1 MKNKQTP
8 KLFAGFKCLLFV
20 VSALILLVIVIAPA
34 RANAQNKKV
43 KKAQTRKDTAT
54 DDKVYEV
61 CEQMP
66 IFEGG
71 DAALLKYLREN
82 LKYLRENLKYPDKT
96 KDRGVQGRL
105 IIGFIVEK
113 DGSLT
118 DVKVLRPVDIDLD
131 AEVLRL
137 VKGMPKWIPGR
148 HNGQRVRVRYL
159 LPIHI
164 CLQ

>member
-34 RANAQNKKV
+34 RANAQDKREKTT
-43 KKAQTRKDTAT
+43 QTRKDTAT

-82 LKYLRENLKYPDKT
+82 LKYPDNT

-105 IIGFIVEK
+105 VIGFIVEK

-118 DVKVLRPVDIDLD
+118 DVKVLRHVDIDLD
-131 AEVLRL
+131 AEALRV
-137 VKGMPKWIPGR
+137 VKGMPKWIPGC
-148 HNGQRVRVRYL
+148 QDEQLVRVRYNVPVSFRL
-159 LPIHI
+159 KPME
-164 CLQ
+164 

>member
-8 KLFAGFKCLLFV
+8 ILFTGFKCLLFV
-20 VSALILLVIVIAPA
+20 ISALILLVIVIAPA
-34 RANAQNKKV
+34 SANARDKRGKTT
-43 KKAQTRKDTAT
+43 QTRKDTAT

-71 DAALLKYLREN
+71 DAALLKYLGEN
-82 LKYLRENLKYPDKT
+82 LKLPEEDQE
-96 KDRGVQGRL
+96 RGMQGRMVV
-105 IIGFIVEK
+105 GFIVEK

-118 DVKVLRPVDIDLD
+118 NVKVLRPVDIALD
-131 AEVLRL
+131 AEVLRV

>member
-8 KLFAGFKCLLFV
+8 KLFAGFKCLLFAISTLV
-20 VSALILLVIVIAPA
+20 LLVIVFAPA
-34 RANAQNKKV
+34 GVNAQNKKV
-43 KKAQTRKDTAT
+43 KKAQTHKDTT
-54 DDKVYEV
+54 IDDKVYEV
-61 CEQMP
+61 CEHMP
-66 IFEGG
+66 TYEGG
-71 DAALLKYLREN
+71 DAALLKYLGEN
-82 LKYLRENLKYPDKT
+82 LKLPDEYKE
-96 KDRGVQGRL
+96 RGMQGRMVV
-105 IIGFIVEK
+105 GFIVEK

-118 DVKVLRPVDIDLD
+118 NVKVLRAVDIAID
-131 AEVLRL
+131 AEVLRV

>member
-1 MKNKQTP
+1 MKKKQTP
-8 KLFAGFKCLLFV
+8 KLLAGFKCLLLAI
-20 VSALILLVIVIAPA
+20 SALVLLVVVFAPA
-34 RANAQNKKV
+34 GANAQNKKV
-43 KKAQTRKDTAT
+43 NKAQTHKDTTT
-54 DDKVYEV
+54 DDKVYDV

-66 IFEGG
+66 IYEGG

-82 LKYLRENLKYPDKT
+82 LKLPEEDKE
-96 KDRGVQGRL
+96 RGMQGRMVV
-105 IIGFIVEK
+105 GFVVEK

-118 DVKVLRPVDIDLD
+118 NVKVLRAVDIALD
-131 AEVLRL
+131 AEVLRV

-148 HNGQRVRVRYL
+148 HNGQRVRVRHL

>member
-34 RANAQNKKV
+34 SANAQDKKG
-43 KKAQTRKDTAT
+43 KTTQTRKDTAT

-71 DAALLKYLREN
+71 DAALLKYLTDSV
-82 LKYLRENLKYPDKT
+82 KYPELAK
-96 KDRGVQGRL
+96 KHGVQGRVV
-105 IIGFIVEK
+105 IGFIVEK

-118 DVKVLRPVDIDLD
+118 DVKVLRHVDIALD
-131 AEVLRL
+131 AEALRV
-137 VKGMPKWIPGR
+137 VKGMPKWIPGC
-148 HNGQRVRVRYL
+148 QDEQLVRVRYNVPVSFRL
-159 LPIHI
+159 KPME
-164 CLQ
+164 

>member
-34 RANAQNKKV
+34 RANAQDKREKTT
-43 KKAQTRKDTAT
+43 QTRKDTAT

-82 LKYLRENLKYPDKT
+82 LKYPDKT

-105 IIGFIVEK
+105 VIGFIVEK

-131 AEVLRL
+131 AEVLRV

-148 HNGQRVRVRYL
+148 QNGKRVRVRYL

>member
-8 KLFAGFKCLLFV
+8 KLFAGFKCLLFAI
-20 VSALILLVIVIAPA
+20 SALVLLVIVFAPA
-34 RANAQNKKV
+34 GANAQNNKV
-43 KKAQTRKDTAT
+43 EKAQTHKDTAT

-66 IFEGG
+66 IYEGG

-82 LKYLRENLKYPDKT
+82 LKLPEEYKE
-96 KDRGVQGRL
+96 RGIQGRMVV
-105 IIGFIVEK
+105 GFIVEK

-118 DVKVLRPVDIDLD
+118 NVKVLRAVDIAID
-131 AEVLRL
+131 AEVLRV

>member
-1 MKNKQTP
+1 MKKKQTP
-8 KLFAGFKCLLFV
+8 KLLAGFKCLLLAI
-20 VSALILLVIVIAPA
+20 SALVLLVVVFAPA
-34 RANAQNKKV
+34 GANAQNKKV
-43 KKAQTRKDTAT
+43 NKAQTHKDTTT
-54 DDKVYEV
+54 DDKVYDV

-82 LKYLRENLKYPDKT
+82 LKYPDNT

-105 IIGFIVEK
+105 VIGFIVEK

-137 VKGMPKWIPGR
+137 VRGMPKWIPGR
-148 HNGQRVRVRYL
+148 QNGKRVRVRHL

>member
-8 KLFAGFKCLLFV
+8 ILLAGFKCLLLAI
-20 VSALILLVIVIAPA
+20 SALVLLVIVFVPA
-34 RANAQNKKV
+34 GANAQNKKV
-43 KKAQTRKDTAT
+43 KKAQTHKDTTT
-54 DDKVYEV
+54 DDKIYEV

-71 DAALLKYLREN
+71 DAALLKYLG
-82 LKYLRENLKYPDKT
+82 ENLKYPDNT

-105 IIGFIVEK
+105 VIGFIVEK

-148 HNGQRVRVRYL
+148 HNGQRVRVKYL

>member
-34 RANAQNKKV
+34 RANAQDKKG
-43 KKAQTRKDTAT
+43 KTTQTRKDTAT
-54 DDKVYEV
+54 DDKIYEV

-71 DAALLKYLREN
+71 DAALLKYLG
-82 LKYLRENLKYPDKT
+82 ENLKYPDNT

-105 IIGFIVEK
+105 VIGFIVEK

-148 HNGQRVRVRYL
+148 HNGQRVRVRHL

>member
-8 KLFAGFKCLLFV
+8 KLFAGFKCLLFAI
-20 VSALILLVIVIAPA
+20 SALVLLVIVDAPA
-34 RANAQNKKV
+34 KASAQDKKG
-43 KKAQTRKDTAT
+43 KTTQTHKDTTT
-54 DDKVYEV
+54 DDKIYEV

-71 DAALLKYLREN
+71 DAALLKYLG
-82 LKYLRENLKYPDKT
+82 ENLKYPDKT

-105 IIGFIVEK
+105 VIGFIVEK

-131 AEVLRL
+131 AEVLR
-137 VKGMPKWIPGR
+137 VIKGMPKWIPGR
-148 HNGQRVRVRYL
+148 QNGKRVRVRYL

>member
-1 MKNKQTP
+1 MKKKQTP
-8 KLFAGFKCLLFV
+8 KLFAGFKCLLFAISTLV
-20 VSALILLVIVIAPA
+20 LLVIVFAPA
-34 RANAQNKKV
+34 GANAQNKKV
-43 KKAQTRKDTAT
+43 KKARTHKDTTT
-54 DDKVYEV
+54 DDKVYDV

-66 IFEGG
+66 TYEGG
-71 DAALLKYLREN
+71 DAALLKYLGEN
-82 LKYLRENLKYPDKT
+82 WKLPDEYKE
-96 KDRGVQGRL
+96 RGIQGRMVV
-105 IIGFIVEK
+105 GFIVEK

-118 DVKVLRPVDIDLD
+118 NVKVLRAVDIAID
-131 AEVLRL
+131 AEVLRV

>member
-1 MKNKQTP
+1 MKKKQTP
-8 KLFAGFKCLLFV
+8 KLFAGFKCLLFAI
-20 VSALILLVIVIAPA
+20 SALVLLVIVFAPA
-34 RANAQNKKV
+34 GANAQNKKV
-43 KKAQTRKDTAT
+43 KKAQTHKDTTT
-54 DDKVYEV
+54 DDKVYDV

-66 IFEGG
+66 TYEGG
-71 DAALLKYLREN
+71 DAALLKYLGEN
-82 LKYLRENLKYPDKT
+82 WKLPDEYKE
-96 KDRGVQGRL
+96 RGIQGRMVV
-105 IIGFIVEK
+105 GFIVEK

-118 DVKVLRPVDIDLD
+118 NVKVLRAVDIAID
-131 AEVLRL
+131 AEVLRV

>member
-1 MKNKQTP
+1 MKKKQTP

-34 RANAQNKKV
+34 RANAQDKREKTT
-43 KKAQTRKDTAT
+43 QTRKDTAT

-82 LKYLRENLKYPDKT
+82 LKYPDKT
-96 KDRGVQGRL
+96 KDRGVQGRVV
-105 IIGFIVEK
+105 IGFIVEK

-148 HNGQRVRVRYL
+148 QNGKRVRVRYL

>member
-1 MKNKQTP
+1 MKKKQTP
-8 KLFAGFKCLLFV
+8 KLFAGFKCLLFAI
-20 VSALILLVIVIAPA
+20 SALVLLVIVFAPA
-34 RANAQNKKV
+34 GANAQNKKV
-43 KKAQTRKDTAT
+43 KKAQTHKDNTT

-71 DAALLKYLREN
+71 DAALLE
-82 LKYLRENLKYPDKT
+82 YLRENLKYPDKT

-105 IIGFIVEK
+105 VIGFIVEK

-118 DVKVLRPVDIDLD
+118 DVKVLRHVDIALD
-131 AEVLRL
+131 AEALRV

-148 HNGQRVRVRYL
+148 QNEQRVRVRYNVPVSFRL
-159 LPIHI
+159 EPME
-164 CLQ
+164 

>member
-1 MKNKQTP
+1 MKKKQTP
-8 KLFAGFKCLLFV
+8 TLFAGFKCLLFAISTLV
-20 VSALILLVIVIAPA
+20 LLVIVFAPA
-34 RANAQNKKV
+34 GANAQNKKV
-43 KKAQTRKDTAT
+43 KKARTHKDTTT
-54 DDKVYEV
+54 DDKVYDV

-71 DAALLKYLREN
+71 DAALLKYLRED
-82 LKYLRENLKYPDKT
+82 LKYPDKT

-105 IIGFIVEK
+105 VIGFIVEE

>member
-8 KLFAGFKCLLFV
+8 ILFTGFKCLLFV

-34 RANAQNKKV
+34 SANAQDKRGKTT
-43 KKAQTRKDTAT
+43 QTRKDTAT

-82 LKYLRENLKYPDKT
+82 LKYPDKT

-105 IIGFIVEK
+105 VIGFIVEK

-148 HNGQRVRVRYL
+148 QNGKRVRVRYL
-159 LPIHI
+159 LPIHS

>member
-8 KLFAGFKCLLFV
+8 ILFTGFKCLLFV

-34 RANAQNKKV
+34 RANAQDKKGNTT
-43 KKAQTRKDTAT
+43 QTRKDTAT

-71 DAALLKYLREN
+71 DAALLKYLGEN
-82 LKYLRENLKYPDKT
+82 WKLPDEYKE
-96 KDRGVQGRL
+96 RGIQGRMVV
-105 IIGFIVEK
+105 GFIVEK

-118 DVKVLRPVDIDLD
+118 NVKVLRAVDIAID
-131 AEVLRL
+131 AEVLRV

>member
-8 KLFAGFKCLLFV
+8 ILFAGFKCLLFAI
-20 VSALILLVIVIAPA
+20 SALVLLVIVVAPA

-43 KKAQTRKDTAT
+43 KKAQTRKDTTT
-54 DDKVYEV
+54 DDKVYDV

-66 IFEGG
+66 TYEGG
-71 DAALLKYLREN
+71 DAALLKYLGEN
-82 LKYLRENLKYPDKT
+82 WKLPDEYKE
-96 KDRGVQGRL
+96 RGIQGRMVV
-105 IIGFIVEK
+105 GFIVEK

-118 DVKVLRPVDIDLD
+118 NVKVLRAVDIAID
-131 AEVLRL
+131 AEVLRV

>member
-8 KLFAGFKCLLFV
+8 KLFVGFKCLLFAISTLV
-20 VSALILLVIVIAPA
+20 LLVIVFAPA
-34 RANAQNKKV
+34 GANAQNKKV
-43 KKAQTRKDTAT
+43 KKARTHKDTTT
-54 DDKVYEV
+54 DDKVYDV

-66 IFEGG
+66 TYEGG
-71 DAALLKYLREN
+71 DAALLKYLGEN
-82 LKYLRENLKYPDKT
+82 WKLPDEYKE
-96 KDRGVQGRL
+96 RGIQGRMVV
-105 IIGFIVEK
+105 GFIVEK

-118 DVKVLRPVDIDLD
+118 NVKVLRAVDIAID
-131 AEVLRL
+131 AEVLRV

>member
-1 MKNKQTP
+1 MKKKQTP
-8 KLFAGFKCLLFV
+8 KLFAGFKCLLFAI
-20 VSALILLVIVIAPA
+20 SALVLLVIVFAPA
-34 RANAQNKKV
+34 GANAQNKKV
-43 KKAQTRKDTAT
+43 KKAQTHKDTT
-54 DDKVYEV
+54 PDDKVYDV

-66 IFEGG
+66 TYEGG
-71 DAALLKYLREN
+71 DAALLKYLGEN
-82 LKYLRENLKYPDKT
+82 WKLPDEYKE
-96 KDRGVQGRL
+96 RGIQGRMVV
-105 IIGFIVEK
+105 GFIVEK

-118 DVKVLRPVDIDLD
+118 NVKVLRAVDIAID
-131 AEVLRL
+131 AEVLRV

>member
-8 KLFAGFKCLLFV
+8 ILFAGFKCLLFAISTLV
-20 VSALILLVIVIAPA
+20 LLVVVFVPA
-34 RANAQNKKV
+34 GVNAQNKKV
-43 KKAQTRKDTAT
+43 KKAQTHKDTTT
-54 DDKVYEV
+54 DDKVYDV

-66 IFEGG
+66 TYEGG

-82 LKYLRENLKYPDKT
+82 LKLPEEYKE
-96 KDRGVQGRL
+96 RGVQGRMVV
-105 IIGFIVEK
+105 GFIVEK

-118 DVKVLRPVDIDLD
+118 NVKVLRAVDIALD
-131 AEVLRL
+131 AEVLRV

>member
-1 MKNKQTP
+1 MRMKNKQTP
-8 KLFAGFKCLLFV
+8 ILFTGFKCLLFII
-20 VSALILLVIVIAPA
+20 SALILLVIVIAPA
-34 RANAQNKKV
+34 SANAQDKRGKTT
-43 KKAQTRKDTAT
+43 QTRKDTAT

-71 DAALLKYLREN
+71 DAALLKYLGEN
-82 LKYLRENLKYPDKT
+82 LKLPEEDQE
-96 KDRGVQGRL
+96 RGMQGRMVV
-105 IIGFIVEK
+105 GFIVEK

-118 DVKVLRPVDIDLD
+118 NVKVLRAVDIAID
-131 AEVLRL
+131 AEVLRV

>member
-8 KLFAGFKCLLFV
+8 ILFAGFKCLLFAI
-20 VSALILLVIVIAPA
+20 SALVLLVIVVAPV
-34 RANAQNKKV
+34 RANAQDKKG
-43 KKAQTRKDTAT
+43 KTTQTRKDTAT
-54 DDKVYEV
+54 DDKIYEV

-82 LKYLRENLKYPDKT
+82 LKYPDKT

-105 IIGFIVEK
+105 VIGFIVEK

-148 HNGQRVRVRYL
+148 QNGKRVRVRYL

>member
-1 MKNKQTP
+1 MNNGQAP
-8 KLFAGFKCLLFV
+8 NLFAGFKCLLFA
-20 VSALILLVIVIAPA
+20 VSALVLLVIVVAPV
-34 RANAQNKKV
+34 RANAQDKRGKTT
-43 KKAQTRKDTAT
+43 QTHKDTTT
-54 DDKVYEV
+54 DDKIYEV

-71 DAALLKYLREN
+71 DAALMKYLTDSV
-82 LKYLRENLKYPDKT
+82 KYPELAK
-96 KDRGVQGRL
+96 KHGVQGRVV
-105 IIGFIVEK
+105 IGFIVEK

-118 DVKVLRPVDIDLD
+118 DVKVLRHVDIALD
-131 AEVLRL
+131 AEALRV

-148 HNGQRVRVRYL
+148 HNGQRVRVRHL

>member
-1 MKNKQTP
+1 MKHKQTP

-34 RANAQNKKV
+34 SANAQDKRGKTT
-43 KKAQTRKDTAT
+43 QTRKDTAT

-82 LKYLRENLKYPDKT
+82 LKYPDKT

-105 IIGFIVEK
+105 VIGFIVEK

-118 DVKVLRPVDIDLD
+118 DVKVLRHVDIALD
-131 AEVLRL
+131 AEALRV
-137 VKGMPKWIPGR
+137 VKGMPKWIPGC
-148 HNGQRVRVRYL
+148 QDEQLVRVRYNVPVSFRL
-159 LPIHI
+159 KPME
-164 CLQ
+164 

>member
-1 MKNKQTP
+1 MNNKQTP
-8 KLFAGFKCLLFV
+8 NLFAGFKCLLFTI
-20 VSALILLVIVIAPA
+20 SAIVLLVIVFAPA
-34 RANAQNKKV
+34 RANAQDKKE
-43 KKAQTRKDTAT
+43 KTTQTQKATTT

-66 IFEGG
+66 TYEGG
-71 DAALLKYLREN
+71 DVALLKYLREN
-82 LKYLRENLKYPDKT
+82 LKYPDNT

-105 IIGFIVEK
+105 VIGFIVEK

-118 DVKVLRPVDIDLD
+118 NFKVLRAVDRALD
-131 AEVLRL
+131 AEALRG

-148 HNGQRVRVRYL
+148 QNGQCVRVRYL
-159 LPIHI
+159 LPIYI